1 MRKDGILLK
10 NIDPMRKLMPYLFK
24 SRNGNIVYSP
34 EEIEFDFSKDYLRN
48 LNKSNPSLKIGTF
61 ELIIT
66 ALIRTFAMYPYLNR
80 FVANK
85 KIYARNNFSLCF
97 VVLKLI
103 DGKYVESTAKV
114 FFNKTESIFEV
125 SKKIN
130 DAIELSRSNVV
141 KDDDKLMSF
150 FANLPSPILTFS
162 AWAINNLIHI
172 GVVPKKIT
180 DAIPLF
186 SSVYISNL
194 GSIGHN
200 TLHHHL
206 FEWGTTSIFLTM
218 GKITKRN
225 DKSFLNVVFSVDERI
240 ADGIYLVKALR
251 YFSKLLKHPEALELP
266 LYEIVEDDGI

>member
-10 NIDPMRKLMPYLFK
+10 NIDPMRKLMPYLLK
-24 SRNGNIVYSP
+24 SRNDNIVYSA
-34 EEIEFDFSKDYLRN
+34 EEIEFDFQKDYLRK
-48 LNKSNPSLKIGTF
+48 LNKSNPDLKIGTF

-80 FVANK
+80 FVSNK

-97 VVLKLI
+97 VVLKLVN
-103 DGKYVESTAKV
+103 GKYVESTAKV
-114 FFNKTESIFEV
+114 FFNKTETVFEV

-130 DAIELSRSNVV
+130 EAIALSKSDIV
-141 KDDDKLMSF
+141 KEDDKLMSF

-162 AWAINNLIHI
+162 AWAINNLVNV
-172 GVVPKKIT
+172 GMVPKKIINT
-180 DAIPLF
+180 IPLF

-200 TLHHHL
+200 ALHHHL
-206 FEWGTTSIFLTM
+206 FEWGTTSIFITM
-218 GKITKRN
+218 GKITKKN

-251 YFSKLLKHPEALELP
+251 YFSKLLKHPETLELS
-266 LYEIVEDDGI
+266 LAEIVEDDGI

>member
-24 SRNGNIVYSP
+24 SRNGNIVYSA
-34 EEIEFDFSKDYLRN
+34 EEIEFDIPREYLRN
-48 LNKSNPSLKIGTF
+48 LNKSNSNLKIGTF
-61 ELIIT
+61 ELLVT
-66 ALIRTFAMYPYLNR
+66 AIVRTFAMYPYLNR

-85 KIYARNNFSLCF
+85 KIYARNDFSLCF
-97 VVLKLI
+97 VVLKLVN
-103 DGKYVESTAKV
+103 GKFVESNVKIY
-114 FFNKTESIFEV
+114 FDMTENIFDV

-130 DAIELSRSNVV
+130 DAINLSKSDII
-141 KDDDKLMSF
+141 KDDDRLMKF

-162 AWAINNLIHI
+162 AWAVNKLTNMGLASKSII
-172 GVVPKKIT
+172 

-186 SSVYISNL
+186 SSIYISNL

-200 TLHHHL
+200 ALHHHL
-206 FEWGTTSIFLTM
+206 YEWGTTSMFLTI

-225 DKSFLNVVFSVDERI
+225 DKSFLNVVFSIDERI

-251 YFSKLLKHPEALELP
+251 YFSKLLKHPEKLELP
-266 LYEIVEDDGI
+266 FYELVEDDGI

>member
-48 LNKSNPSLKIGTF
+48 LNKSNPGLKIGTF

-114 FFNKTESIFEV
+114 FFNKTESILKFL
-125 SKKIN
+125 K
-130 DAIELSRSNVV
+130 
-141 KDDDKLMSF
+141 KLMM
-150 FANLPSPILTFS
+150 
-162 AWAINNLIHI
+162 
-172 GVVPKKIT
+172 
-180 DAIPLF
+180 PL
-186 SSVYISNL
+186 
-194 GSIGHN
+194 
-200 TLHHHL
+200 
-206 FEWGTTSIFLTM
+206 
-218 GKITKRN
+218 
-225 DKSFLNVVFSVDERI
+225 SFLD
-240 ADGIYLVKALR
+240 LTL
-251 YFSKLLKHPEALELP
+251 
-266 LYEIVEDDGI
+266 